1 MAAIKSADVFVVD
14 DDVALCES
22 ISSLLRSIGLKVKT
36 FSSGLS
42 FLNAAEIEHPDCV
55 ILDVRLQG
63 ENGLDLPTMMR
74 SKNID
79 SPVVFI
85 SGHGDI
91 RMSVS
96 AMKTGALDFLAKP
109 FRDQELLDSV
119 AMSIKQC
126 NERRNAS
133 DMLASLRTRHSTLT
147 TRERQVMTH
156 AVNGLMNKQ
165 IASLLGLSEVTVKI
179 HRKQA
184 MDKMC
189 ARTFADLVKMEVML
203 YDTTKYGS

>member
-1 MAAIKSADVFVVD
+1 MAVIKSADVFVVD
-14 DDVALCES
+14 DDLALCES

-36 FSSGLS
+36 FSSGSTFLS
-42 FLNAAEIEHPDCV
+42 AAEVEHPGCV

-63 ENGLDLPTMMR
+63 ESGLDLPTIMR

-79 SPVVFI
+79 SPIVFI
-85 SGHGDI
+85 SGYGDI

-119 AMSIKQC
+119 AMSIRKC
-126 NERRNAS
+126 NERRTAS
-133 DMLASLRTRHSTLT
+133 DSLASLRMRYSVLT
-147 TRERQVMTH
+147 MRERQVMAH

-165 IASLLGLSEVTVKI
+165 IAYELELSEVTVKI
-179 HRKQA
+179 HRKRA

-189 ARTFADLVKMEVML
+189 AKTFADLVKMEIL
-203 YDTTKYGS
+203 LSDLAKQ